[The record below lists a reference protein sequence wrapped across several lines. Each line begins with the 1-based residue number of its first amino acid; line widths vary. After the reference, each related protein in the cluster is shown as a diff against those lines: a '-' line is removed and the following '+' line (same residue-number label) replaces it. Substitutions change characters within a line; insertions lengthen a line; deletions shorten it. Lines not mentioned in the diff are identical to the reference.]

1 MYNQLSTTPAVL
13 VGVPLTTA
21 TASTP
26 KETCMAS
33 DSSLIAWLTN
43 YGQIVLF
50 FAQIVFWL
58 ALGVAAVWATLI
70 FRRYVNVMTAGMTP
84 AAEASVTAT
93 PAATAAPTAVA
104 PANDIS
110 VEEFVD

>member
-1 MYNQLSTTPAVL
+1 
-13 VGVPLTTA
+13 
-21 TASTP
+21 
-26 KETCMAS
+26 MAS
-33 DSSLIAWLTN
+33 DSGLIVWLTN

-84 AAEASVTAT
+84 AAEAPAAMPSAAAPIPAST
-93 PAATAAPTAVA
+93 PAAPAADV
-104 PANDIS
+104 S